1 MPLKGILIIQNQIRV
16 KIPEECA
23 TSASFHGEVTASGA
37 FHPGAANE
45 AGGISELAEEE
56 AATA

>member
-1 MPLKGILIIQNQIRV
+1 MPLKGIHHQIRV